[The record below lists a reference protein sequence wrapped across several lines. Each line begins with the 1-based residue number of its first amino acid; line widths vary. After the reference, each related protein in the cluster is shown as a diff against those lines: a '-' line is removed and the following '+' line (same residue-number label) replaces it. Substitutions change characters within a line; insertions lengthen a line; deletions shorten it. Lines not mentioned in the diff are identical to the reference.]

1 MKPLR
6 KSQSNKAGKL
16 HPLNPHRGRYD
27 FAALLESYPD
37 LETFLVENPAGDR
50 SIDFSDQAAVLALN
64 KALLAK
70 FYGVER
76 WMIPPGYLCPPIP
89 GRADAIHYLAEL
101 LAKSND
107 GEIPRGKKVRVL
119 DIGTG
124 ANCIYPILGCRSY
137 GWHFVASDIDRTAVK
152 TARLIVE
159 SNPCL
164 ANRVKIVE
172 QREKDAIFRGVIR
185 KGDRYDLTMCNPPF
199 HSSVEAAKAASE
211 RKRSNLDRGKGTRS
225 ETNRS
230 RLNFGGQDAELWCPG
245 GELQFIK
252 QMIRES
258 VDYREQV
265 GWFSSLVS
273 KSENLPALKAELK
286 GCGAGRI
293 EVLEMSQ
300 GQKVSRLLAWRM

>member
-137 GWHFVASDIDRTAVK
+137 GWQFMASDIDRTAVK

-286 GCGAGRI
+286 GCGASRI

>member
-286 GCGAGRI
+286 GCGASRI

>member
-50 SIDFSDQAAVLALN
+50 SIDFSDQDAVLALN

-70 FYGVER
+70 FYGVVR

-286 GCGAGRI
+286 GCGASRI